1 MLKQVLEIEELLDDS
16 FIDGSKVKE
25 FFSKFS
31 FIKFEVFTVKG
42 QKGKTDFVKVLI
54 PGSKGKSNGGEA
66 PTLGVVGR
74 LGGIGAR
81 PSRIGIVSDSDGAV
95 AALSLAYK
103 LSLMHI
109 KGDIL
114 PGDVIIATH
123 ICPDAPT
130 QPHEPVDFMDSPVTM
145 FQMNQNE
152 ISDEMDAVLTI
163 DTTKGNKI
171 INHKGISIS
180 PTVKEGYILKVS
192 YDLLRIAEVVT
203 GELANTFP
211 ITMQDITP
219 YGNGLYHLNSIL
231 QPAVATS
238 SPVVGVAITTNSVVP
253 GSSTG
258 ASHESDIADAANF
271 SLEAAK
277 EFTDGK
283 IDFYDTGEFQRI
295 LRLYGS
301 MEKLQTFGNENGK
314 KTGNNRRS

>member
-16 FIDGSKVKE
+16 FITGPKVKQ
-25 FFSKFS
+25 FFARFS
-31 FIKFEVFTVKG
+31 FIKVDVSTVKG
-42 QKGKTDFVKVLI
+42 AKGSTDFVRIVV
-54 PGSKGKSNGGEA
+54 PGTHGKSNGGQA

-103 LSLMHI
+103 LSVMHE
-109 KGDIL
+109 KGDVL
-114 PGDVIIATH
+114 AGDVIIATH

-130 QPHEPVDFMDSPVTM
+130 QPHQPVDFMDSPVTM
-145 FQMNQNE
+145 HQMNQYE
-152 ISDEMDAVLTI
+152 ISAEMDAVLTI
-163 DTTKGNKI
+163 DTTKGNQI

-192 YDLLRIAEVVT
+192 YDLIRLAEVVT
-203 GELANTFP
+203 GKLASTFP

-231 QPAVATS
+231 QPAVATKV
-238 SPVVGVAITTNSVVP
+238 PVVGVAITTVSMVP

-258 ASHESDIADAANF
+258 ASHEADIAAAANF
-271 SLEAAK
+271 SLEVAK
-277 EFTDGK
+277 EFTAQK
-283 IDFYDTGEFQRI
+283 ISFYDQAEFKQI
-295 LRLYGS
+295 VKLYGS
-301 MEKLQTFGNENGK
+301 MSKLQTFGNEK
-314 KTGNNRRS
+314 VTG